1 MINLVTIK
9 IYKMKIIIFFI
20 CSILVSTQTFT
31 QQVYA
36 SKDIK
41 KQKTDVVYD
50 YSCMEFDNDYGTN
63 NTIITLGD
71 LTRDIQE
78 GIKDI
83 NGIKFT
89 VENQMEWGDYYFE
102 NYWSK
107 KFDIDNDGKEHRKL
121 KRILNDLLKRL
132 AFPIGIEYKIHYV
145 ESDDLNAYAA
155 IGGHIF
161 VNSALYDFFE
171 NDSEMAAII
180 AHEIAHIELGHVA
193 DWHEKMFVA
202 KRIGVP
208 SDIANTMLSFE
219 KDLLVSFNQKQEAEA
234 DLFGIDILFP
244 TGYSKCASIN
254 FWERLASDER
264 ESNVIGNILRS
275 HPYSKVRAVCIE
287 NHLEKNYNYNCNF

>member
-89 VENQMEWGDYYFE
+89 VENQMVGDYYLKLL
-102 NYWSK
+102 SK

-121 KRILNDLLKRL
+121 KEFLTDLLKRL
-132 AFPIGIEYKIHYV
+132 
-145 ESDDLNAYAA
+145 
-155 IGGHIF
+155 
-161 VNSALYDFFE
+161 
-171 NDSEMAAII
+171 
-180 AHEIAHIELGHVA
+180 
-193 DWHEKMFVA
+193 
-202 KRIGVP
+202 
-208 SDIANTMLSFE
+208 
-219 KDLLVSFNQKQEAEA
+219 
-234 DLFGIDILFP
+234 LFL
-244 TGYSKCASIN
+244 
-254 FWERLASDER
+254 
-264 ESNVIGNILRS
+264 
-275 HPYSKVRAVCIE
+275 
-287 NHLEKNYNYNCNF
+287 